1 MFNLTFVD
9 IIDYLGTFAFAIS
22 GLRLASEKQFDLC
35 GAFIVGL
42 ATAVGGGTIRDVMIG
57 VSPFWMHQWIYLFI
71 VLLAVLAFLFLHKF
85 ISEIAQTIFLFDTIG
100 LGLFTIVG
108 FQKTFDAGFPF
119 YTCIIMGM
127 CTGAAG
133 GVIRDILIN
142 EVPLIFRRDIYAIAC
157 LVGGLFYTY
166 ALKYGAPIIIAQSG
180 CALMVILIRL
190 FAVRYHWQLP
200 LLHAYRLN
208 RFNAQKMHTGPR
220 LGKYFDNLGTSRKH
234 H

>member
-1 MFNLTFVD
+1 MLQVSFVD

-22 GLRLASEKQFDLC
+22 GLRLASEKQFDLF

-42 ATAVGGGTIRDVMIG
+42 ATAVGGGTMRDVMIG
-57 VSPFWMHQWIYLFI
+57 VSPFWMTQWIYLFV
-71 VLLAVLAFLFLHKF
+71 VLMAFLAFLFLHKF
-85 ISEIAQTIFLFDTIG
+85 ISQIAQTIFLFDTIG

-108 FQKTFDAGFPF
+108 FQKTYDAGFPF
-119 YTCIIMGM
+119 YACIIMGM

-157 LVGGLFYTY
+157 LVGGLFYTI
-166 ALKYGAPIIIAQSG
+166 AIIYGAPTIIAQSG
-180 CALMVILIRL
+180 CALVVILMRL
-190 FAVRYHWQLP
+190 FAVKYHWQLP
-200 LLHAYRLN
+200 LLHAYRFN

-220 LGKYFDNLGTSRKH
+220 RNKFLDNLSNSRKH

>member
-1 MFNLTFVD
+1 MVITGSCEVLFTLHDFFIKTMFNLTFVD

-22 GLRLASEKQFDLC
+22 GLRLASEKQFDLF

-57 VSPFWMHQWIYLFI
+57 VSPFWMNQWIYLFI

-157 LVGGLFYTY
+157 LVGGLFLGSCPCCT
-166 ALKYGAPIIIAQSG
+166 PIVSTGSMRRRCTLDLGWANTSTIWEH
-180 CALMVILIRL
+180 LENTTD
-190 FAVRYHWQLP
+190 FVRS
-200 LLHAYRLN
+200 N
-208 RFNAQKMHTGPR
+208 
-220 LGKYFDNLGTSRKH
+220 SRH
-234 H
+234 

>member
-22 GLRLASEKQFDLC
+22 GLRLASEKQFDLF

-42 ATAVGGGTIRDVMIG
+42 ATAVGGGTMRDVMIG
-57 VSPFWMHQWIYLFI
+57 VSPFWMTQWIYLFI
-71 VLLAVLAFLFLHKF
+71 VMLAVLAFLFLHKF

-108 FQKTFDAGFPF
+108 IQKTYDAGFPL
-119 YTCIIMGM
+119 YACIIMGV

-142 EVPLIFRRDIYAIAC
+142 EVPLIFRKEIYALAC
-157 LVGGLFYTY
+157 VAGGIVYGILESAGLDNAAN
-166 ALKYGAPIIIAQSG
+166 ALISSIV
-180 CALMVILIRL
+180 VITVRCL
-190 FAVRYHWQLP
+190 AVKFHWHLP
-200 LLHAYRLN
+200 VV
-208 RFNAQKMHTGPR
+208 K
-220 LGKYFDNLGTSRKH
+220 GK
-234 H
+234 

>member
-1 MFNLTFVD
+1 MLHVSFVD

-22 GLRLASEKQFDLC
+22 GLRLASEKQFDIF

-42 ATAVGGGTIRDVMIG
+42 ATAVGGGTMRDVMIG
-57 VSPFWMHQWIYLFI
+57 VSPFWMTQWIYLFI
-71 VLLAVLAFLFLHKF
+71 VLMAVLAFLFLHKF
-85 ISEIAQTIFLFDTIG
+85 ISRIAQTIFLFDTIG

-108 FQKTFDAGFPF
+108 FQKTYDAGFPF
-119 YTCIIMGM
+119 YACIIMGM

-157 LVGGLFYTY
+157 LVGGVFYSVAIT
-166 ALKYGAPIIIAQSG
+166 YGAPTVIAQSG
-180 CALMVILIRL
+180 CALVVILMRL
-190 FAVRYHWQLP
+190 FAVKYHWQLP
-200 LLHAYRLN
+200 LLHAYRFN
-208 RFNAQKMHTGPR
+208 RFNTDKMHTGPR
-220 LGKYFDNLGTSRKH
+220 RNRFFDNLANSRKH